1 MPAKA
6 ASAKAHGSLGDA
18 KTQQETIDREQML
31 DGFEEAE
38 MAAEALASGE
48 WLLREEAGSG
58 RPYYVHRATGSSVWD
73 LREEL
78 ARRARQEASVPV
90 SEALAAGEWQVAL
103 DEETRSLYY
112 FHPPTGTTCWELT
125 EELVA
130 ANRVDAAPDTSQ
142 QDEGEEEVAGGG
154 EAAAAAAAGAGD
166 SKAEEAA
173 AAAAAVAEVGEAV
186 SPVSSLSASEGGG
199 AEIDPLE
206 RPVFPEGLPG
216 SERAAAVLD
225 QGYWTWHV
233 DEVGFRYYT
242 EVASGRTVRDLR
254 AEMAQVAA
262 EERSAAVAMACEADE
277 LPEADD
283 DDDAAAAASD
293 AGSPPAP
300 SSPPSS
306 PKAVAAEADR
316 LLRSPI
322 PVNSPEW
329 DMPANSGGGGG
340 SDVPAVNDSLLLPSA
355 AEAEAEPEAEEA
367 AQEGAGMPAAGVPAV
382 GPPPPD
388 FEGMF
393 QEARAPAG
401 DGADTYARAGVLRG
415 VSGALQAAQDEA
427 GRAPR
432 VVRAVPRRGE
442 SAYNA
447 RDKWGSVSYLDADT
461 ERQVDLVREH
471 ELRRARVRTDLDE
484 MRARYEASARQ
495 LLPLPPPPR
504 VTAAAVAAEAAAAVT
519 PPRYRWDIGE
529 ARPFSPILPGS
540 TVAMRL
546 VNTPR
551 PPTPLVLG
559 TPQGMLSLE
568 HLSV

>member
-1 MPAKA
+1 MSAKA
-6 ASAKAHGSLGDA
+6 SSAKAHASAGSEK
-18 KTQQETIDREQML
+18 KTQQESATADREQVL
-31 DGFEEAE
+31 EGFEEAE

-130 ANRVDAAPDTSQ
+130 ANRTDAAAPADTSRR
-142 QDEGEEEVAGGG
+142 DEGEDGEEGREGAAADGAGEDK
-154 EAAAAAAAGAGD
+154 EAAAPAEAE
-166 SKAEEAA
+166 EEAA
-173 AAAAAVAEVGEAV
+173 
-186 SPVSSLSASEGGG
+186 SPVSSLSASEGEG
-199 AEIDPLE
+199 AEVDPLE

-277 LPEADD
+277 LPEVDDGDYGNGD
-283 DDDAAAAASD
+283 DDDAAASASG

-300 SSPPSS
+300 ASPPSS
-306 PKAVAAEADR
+306 PKASAAEADR

-329 DMPANSGGGGG
+329 DMPAANGDGDG
-340 SDVPAVNDSLLLPSA
+340 DVPAVNDSLLLPA
-355 AEAEAEPEAEEA
+355 ADDDAAAEPEAEA
-367 AQEGAGMPAAGVPAV
+367 AAGAAGMPAAEVLDV

-388 FEGMF
+388 FDGMF

-432 VVRAVPRRGE
+432 AVRAVPRRGE
-442 SAYNA
+442 GAYNA

-461 ERQVDLVREH
+461 ERQVELVREH

-484 MRARYEASARQ
+484 MRARYEATARQ

-504 VTAAAVAAEAAAAVT
+504 VTAAAAAEAAT

-551 PPTPLVLG
+551 PPTPLVLS
-559 TPQGMLSLE
+559 TPQGMLSVE